1 MAKVL
6 PFHGILYNREKI
18 ADPAA
23 VVAPPY
29 DVISRQQQEAFHN
42 QHPNNIIR
50 LILGENKPGDNSNE
64 NRHTRA
70 AVFFNKWLKE
80 KILITDP
87 EPVFYINATTF
98 EHNRQMITRYGL
110 IARVR
115 LEPFEKGII
124 LPHEKTFSKV
134 KSERLELMKVCHANF
149 SPIFALYSDQ
159 NAVLSILQNEIQKL
173 DSLISIKDQQNQI
186 QKLWRIS
193 DQSICNSISK
203 AMEKNKLFI
212 ADGHHR
218 YETALNYRNWVAEN
232 EPDFDSSH
240 PANYIMMYL
249 CSMNDPGLIILPAH
263 RLLKNV
269 SKKALDTALKKLEEW
284 FMIKVFSFE
293 KESRGPVQKKFI
305 TAIKASADQN
315 TIGIYQ
321 KDRSE
326 FYLLT
331 LKPGIMRKVFG
342 QEIPEALTCLD
353 VTVLTRLIFM
363 KAMGFDQAGL
373 DDEKLIAYS
382 SFAENAVEMIDNN
395 GFDAGFI
402 LNHTKIEQVQNVA
415 GNGLIMPRK
424 STYFYPKVISG
435 MVQNSLEPGAI

>member
-6 PFHGILYNREKI
+6 PFQGILYNREKI

-29 DVISRQQQEAFHN
+29 DVISRQQQEAFHK

-50 LILGENKPGDNSNE
+50 LILGKNKPADNAKD
-64 NRHTRA
+64 NRYTRA
-70 AVFFNKWLKE
+70 AAFFNNWLKE
-80 KILITDP
+80 KILITDSKP
-87 EPVFYINATTF
+87 AFYINATTF

-110 IARVR
+110 IAKVR

-134 KSERLELMKVCHANF
+134 KSERLELMKLCHANF

-159 NAVLSILQNEIQKL
+159 NAILSILKNEILKI
-173 DSLISIKDQQNQI
+173 DNLISIKDQQNQI

-193 DQSICNSISK
+193 DQSICDSISK

-232 EPDFDSSH
+232 DPDFDSNH

-263 RLLKNV
+263 RLLKDV
-269 SKKALDTALKKLEEW
+269 SGEALNTTLNKVEEW
-284 FMIKVFSFE
+284 FIIKTFPYD
-293 KESRGPVQKKFI
+293 KKSREPVQKKFI
-305 TAIKASADQN
+305 AALKAGADQN
-315 TIGIYQ
+315 TIGVYR

-331 LKPGIMRKVFG
+331 LKTGIMEKLFG
-342 QEIPEALTCLD
+342 QEPAKELLCLD

-363 KAMGFDQAGL
+363 KVMGFDQAGL
-373 DDEKLIAYS
+373 DNEKLISYS
-382 SFAENAVEMIDNN
+382 SFAEDALERIHNN
-395 GFDAGFI
+395 EFDVGFI
-402 LNHTKIEQVQNVA
+402 LNPTKIEQVQVVA

-435 MVQNSLEPGAI
+435 MVQNSLTP